1 MYSPKIDERQV
12 RKLYFLKIS
21 FTSIG
26 ISKPMTEM
34 VKEAL
39 EKYIPEKVNEIL
51 KADGTII
58 MPDKIGKSEEES

>member
-12 RKLYFLKIS
+12 RKLYLLKIS

-26 ISKPMTEM
+26 ISKPMTKM

-58 MPDKIGKSEEES
+58 MPDRIGKSEEES

>member
-12 RKLYFLKIS
+12 RKLYLLKIS
-21 FTSIG
+21 LASIG

-51 KADGTII
+51 EADGTII

>member
-26 ISKPMTEM
+26 ISKPMTEL

-58 MPDKIGKSEEES
+58 MPDRIGKSEEES